1 MDAMSSLKDRLQADL
16 TTAMRAGKDQEIVK
30 STLRMA
36 LAAVM
41 NAEVA
46 GDEAV
51 SLTDEQVLTV
61 LMAEA
66 KKRSESADIFEKAGR
81 SEAAAKEKAEL
92 AVLEAYLPAAISDD
106 ELAVIVAEEVANAA
120 AAGNSGPKAMGLVVK
135 AVRARAGAAVDGG
148 KVAALVKEALA

>member
-1 MDAMSSLKDRLQADL
+1 MK
-16 TTAMRAGKDQEIVK
+16 AGKEQEVVK

-51 SLTDEQVLTV
+51 ELSDDQVLTV

-66 KKRSESADIFEKAGR
+66 KKRSESADIYDNAGR
-81 SEAAAKEKAEL
+81 TDAAAKERAEL
-92 AVLEAYLPAAISDD
+92 AVLEKYLPAAISDD
-106 ELAVIVAEEVANAA
+106 ELAAIVGEEVANAA
-120 AAGNSGPKAMGLVVK
+120 AAGNTGPKAMGAVVK
-135 AVRARAGAAVDGG
+135 AVRARAGAGVDGG
-148 KVAALVKEALA
+148 KVAAMVKAALS